1 MLPYLKNPP
10 LSDSSR
16 APNTDELEYNS
27 TKTFHTIFKEASAG
41 KQTVKFSTTE
51 LKYQETYGQILKDI
65 LDLEFGLCLSDS
77 DLTVELTHLLFT
89 YNCECNDKG

>member
-41 KQTVKFSTTE
+41 KQTVKFSTIE
-51 LKYQETYGQILKDI
+51 LKY
-65 LDLEFGLCLSDS
+65 
-77 DLTVELTHLLFT
+77 
-89 YNCECNDKG
+89 